1 MGVMSL
7 LPTSM
12 LTGNGNSLLT
22 SLSPTLISLSASCLL
37 ETAWGSTSGCFGR
50 RGGLAE
56 HRGAKPW
63 RNAFW
68 LYFTLLYFTYFT
80 LLYWIEADTN
90 PGLLSLTKKKWAR
103 IGPERWRVEAE
114 AGFVAG

>member
-1 MGVMSL
+1 MLNLGVMH
-7 LPTSM
+7 
-12 LTGNGNSLLT
+12 
-22 SLSPTLISLSASCLL
+22 
-37 ETAWGSTSGCFGR
+37 FG
-50 RGGLAE
+50 
-56 HRGAKPW
+56 
-63 RNAFW
+63 
-68 LYFTLLYFTYFT
+68 FT